1 MSARSTDPNRQI
13 SVMAR
18 RALDDVTV
26 NSPSL
31 QPEEVQMAL
40 LFAWGF
46 WLPYSYVAA
55 RLKVN
60 RLHKRCSTCK
70 KVGYHSG
77 FRHWKFKALEM
88 VQYLD
93 FFLEDPSDTAA
104 HQY

>member
-1 MSARSTDPNRQI
+1 MPSRSTGPKHQI
-13 SVMAR
+13 AVMAR

-26 NSPSL
+26 SSPSL
-31 QPEEVQMAL
+31 RPEEVQMAL

-46 WLPYSYVAA
+46 WLPDWYVAA

-77 FRHWKFKALEM
+77 FRHWKFKAVEM
-88 VQYLD
+88 KQYLES
-93 FFLEDPSDTAA
+93 FVEDPTDTEAQ
-104 HQY
+104 QY